1 MKKGNATS
9 DTDMTLTPE
18 SQRLHIVLAG
28 NRNSGKSSLL
38 NAIAGQQAAI
48 VSDTPGTTTDRV
60 SKPMEIIGLGPCVL
74 IDTAGFDDCGELG
87 LKRVQASA
95 DALKTADIVLI
106 VLDASKGVIP
116 EIPGIADS
124 GNKHIPV
131 LPVINKADLCD
142 SERLDA
148 FASEV
153 EKKFGVKAVVASALK
168 HIGIRELIQTIRES
182 IPEDWDAP
190 LLTAGLLEEGDL
202 ALLVMPQDRQAPKGR
217 LILPQQQT
225 IRELLD
231 RKCRIVCCDA
241 DTLQTTL
248 NTLNE
253 PPKAIIADSQV
264 MDKVQKLKPAG
275 TALTSFSILLAAAK
289 GDIEYFK
296 ESAKTIDSLTSGS
309 RVLIAEACTHVPV
322 SEDIGRVQIPRL
334 LRSKAGQGLSVEVVS
349 GRDFP
354 EDLRG
359 YDLVIHCGACMLNR
373 RYVLSR
379 VQQAKAQGIPM
390 TNYGITIA
398 YIKNLL

>member
-1 MKKGNATS
+1 
-9 DTDMTLTPE
+9 MTQTPE

-38 NAIAGQQAAI
+38 NAIAGQQTAI

-74 IDTAGFDDCGELG
+74 IDTAGLDDCGELG
-87 LKRVQASA
+87 LKRMQASA
-95 DALKTADIVLI
+95 DALKTADIVLV
-106 VLDASKGVIP
+106 VLDASEGVIP
-116 EIPGIADS
+116 EIPGIAAS
-124 GNKHIPV
+124 SNARSSVPV
-131 LPVINKADLCD
+131 LPVINKTDLCD
-142 SERLDA
+142 SEGLGA
-148 FASEV
+148 FAAEV
-153 EKKFGVKAVVASALK
+153 EKIFGKKAVMTSALK
-168 HIGIRELIQTIRES
+168 RTGIQELIHTIRES

-231 RKCRIVCCDA
+231 RKCRVVCCDA
-241 DTLQTTL
+241 DTLQATL
-248 NTLNE
+248 KSLNE
-253 PPKAIIADSQV
+253 TPKAIIADSQV
-264 MDKVQKLKPAG
+264 LDKVREFKPKN

-289 GDIEYFK
+289 GDIGYFK
-296 ESAKTIDSLTSGS
+296 ESAKTIDSLTPAS

-334 LRSKAGQGLSVEVVS
+334 LRSKTGASLEIDVVS

-354 EDLRG
+354 EDLSG
-359 YDLVIHCGACMLNR
+359 YDLIIHCGACMLNR

>member
-1 MKKGNATS
+1 
-9 DTDMTLTPE
+9 MTTAPE

-38 NAIAGQQAAI
+38 NAVAGQQTAI

-74 IDTAGFDDCGELG
+74 IDTAGLDDCGELG

-106 VLDASKGVIP
+106 VLDAQEGVIP
-116 EIPGIADS
+116 EIPGIAGS
-124 GNKHIPV
+124 GNTHNRVPV

-142 SERLDA
+142 SEDLDTLA
-148 FASEV
+148 AEA
-153 EKKFGVKAVVASALK
+153 EKKFGRKATVTSALK
-168 HIGIRELIQTIRES
+168 HTGIQELIQTIRES
-182 IPEDWDAP
+182 IPEDWDSP

-231 RKCRIVCCDA
+231 RKCRVVCCDD

-264 MDKVQKLKPAG
+264 MDRVHKLKPEG

-296 ESAKTIDSLTSGS
+296 ESAKTIDSLTPHS

-349 GRDFP
+349 GRDLP

-359 YDLVIHCGACMLNR
+359 YDLVIHCGACMFNR

>member
-1 MKKGNATS
+1 
-9 DTDMTLTPE
+9 MTQTPE

-38 NAIAGQQAAI
+38 NAIAGQQTAI

-74 IDTAGFDDCGELG
+74 IDTAGLDDCGELG
-87 LKRVQASA
+87 LKRMQASA
-95 DALKTADIVLI
+95 DALKTADIVLV
-106 VLDASKGVIP
+106 VLDASEGVIP
-116 EIPGIADS
+116 EIPGIAAS
-124 GNKHIPV
+124 SNARSSVPV
-131 LPVINKADLCD
+131 LPVINKTDLCD
-142 SERLDA
+142 SEGLGA
-148 FASEV
+148 FAAEV
-153 EKKFGVKAVVASALK
+153 EKIFGKKAVMTSALK
-168 HIGIRELIQTIRES
+168 RTGTQELIHTIRES

-231 RKCRIVCCDA
+231 RKCRVVCCDA
-241 DTLQTTL
+241 DTLQATL
-248 NTLNE
+248 KSLNE
-253 PPKAIIADSQV
+253 TPKAIIADSQV
-264 MDKVQKLKPAG
+264 LDKIREFKPKN

-289 GDIEYFK
+289 GDIGYFK
-296 ESAKTIDSLTSGS
+296 ESAKTIDSLTPAS

-334 LRSKAGQGLSVEVVS
+334 LRERAGAPLGIDVVS

-354 EDLRG
+354 EDLSG
-359 YDLVIHCGACMLNR
+359 YDLIIHCGACMFNR

>member
-1 MKKGNATS
+1 
-9 DTDMTLTPE
+9 MTQTPE

-38 NAIAGQQAAI
+38 NAIAGQQTAI

-74 IDTAGFDDCGELG
+74 IDTAGLDDCGELG
-87 LKRVQASA
+87 LKRMQASA
-95 DALKTADIVLI
+95 DALKTADIVLV
-106 VLDASKGVIP
+106 VLDASEGVIP
-116 EIPGIADS
+116 EIPGIAAS
-124 GNKHIPV
+124 SNARSSVPV
-131 LPVINKADLCD
+131 LPVINKTDLCD
-142 SERLDA
+142 SEGLGA
-148 FASEV
+148 FAAEV
-153 EKKFGVKAVVASALK
+153 EKIFGKKAVMTSALK
-168 HIGIRELIQTIRES
+168 RTGIQELIHTIRES

-231 RKCRIVCCDA
+231 RKCRVVCCDA
-241 DTLQTTL
+241 DTLQATL
-248 NTLNE
+248 KSLNE
-253 PPKAIIADSQV
+253 TPKAIIADSQV
-264 MDKVQKLKPAG
+264 MDKVQKLKPEG

-289 GDIEYFK
+289 GDIVYFK
-296 ESAKTIDSLTSGS
+296 ESAKVIDSLTSGS

-334 LRSKAGQGLSVEVVS
+334 LRSRAGVGLSVDVVS

-354 EDLRG
+354 EDLSG
-359 YDLVIHCGACMLNR
+359 YDLIIHCGACMFNR
-373 RYVLSR
+373 RYVLAR

-398 YIKNLL
+398 YIKNIL